1 MISKKPPPLRT
12 RRPITINRQK
22 KMTARKTRR
31 RKNGYRVR
39 QKQERTNRQI
49 KYKENEEKKER
60 SSQKAADS
68 KQTQPQQDVLAIGD
82 SVMLDIAS
90 YLRQSLP
97 HVTIDGKVGRQVS
110 QALQLTSEYASFNQP
125 NKAVI
130 IELGTNGYFTN
141 SQIESLI
148 SSFSKADIYLV
159 NTRVPRQWESK
170 VNESLR
176 RQAESRKNVTLV
188 DWHAKALQHLNTSH
202 RTASIS
208 YLRDQKR

>member
-1 MISKKPPPLRT
+1 M
-12 RRPITINRQK
+12 
-22 KMTARKTRR
+22 
-31 RKNGYRVR
+31 
-39 QKQERTNRQI
+39 
-49 KYKENEEKKER
+49 
-60 SSQKAADS
+60 
-68 KQTQPQQDVLAIGD
+68 LAIGD

-148 SSFSKADIYLV
+148 DSFSKADIYLV

-176 RQAESRKNVTLV
+176 LSRPS
-188 DWHAKALQHLNTSH
+188 HAKM
-202 RTASIS
+202 
-208 YLRDQKR
+208 

>member
-1 MISKKPPPLRT
+1 
-12 RRPITINRQK
+12 
-22 KMTARKTRR
+22 
-31 RKNGYRVR
+31 
-39 QKQERTNRQI
+39 
-49 KYKENEEKKER
+49 
-60 SSQKAADS
+60 
-68 KQTQPQQDVLAIGD
+68 
-82 SVMLDIAS
+82 MLDIAS

-188 DWHAKALQHLNTSH
+188 DWHAKALQ
-202 RTASIS
+202 AP
-208 YLRDQKR
+208 